1 MSKNKKPRK
10 AYRPRPIDRTIGF
23 AVLGKH
29 QPMQGD
35 QTTDL
40 GIAYHVALD
49 EMCKGRG
56 TEEHWSTVAC
66 SLNIALVLT
75 ERGYGASFMPVVNAA
90 LAGVVRARD
99 CARQSGAWEFDGD
112 ALNSIRRAFELH
124 DEQMRIAP
132 KSVVKEALIQVHR
145 RIDAGHAFKEAA

>member
-10 AYRPRPIDRTIGF
+10 AYRPRAIDNTIAF
-23 AVLGKH
+23 AVLG
-29 QPMQGD
+29 QRAAMEDD

-66 SLNIALVLT
+66 ALNIALVLT
-75 ERGYGASFMPVVNAA
+75 ERGYGGSFTPAVKDA
-90 LAGVVRARD
+90 LGGVVRARD
-99 CARQSGAWEFDGD
+99 RARKCGTWGFDGEG
-112 ALNSIRRAFELH
+112 LNSIRRAFELH

-132 KSVVKEALIQVHR
+132 KSVVRNALMEVHR